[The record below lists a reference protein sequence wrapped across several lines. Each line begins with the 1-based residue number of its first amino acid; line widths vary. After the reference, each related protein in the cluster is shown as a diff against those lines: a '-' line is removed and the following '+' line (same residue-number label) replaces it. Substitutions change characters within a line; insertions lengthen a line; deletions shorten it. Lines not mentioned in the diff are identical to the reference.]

1 MGAVI
6 CKVDRMECSGA
17 RARARLGHPEEPRE
31 PWTLDCSWGQARL
44 RPGKSKKVCKNC
56 EGPEATARG
65 QGLLWDTYF
74 ISLGLICEIGI
85 TKVLTL
91 VGLL

>member
-6 CKVDRMECSGA
+6 CKVDRMECSG
-17 RARARLGHPEEPRE
+17 ARARLGHPEEPRE

-44 RPGKSKKVCKNC
+44 HPGKSKKVCKNS

-65 QGLLWDTYF
+65 KDCCGTLISSLWA
-74 ISLGLICEIGI
+74 SSV
-85 TKVLTL
+85 K
-91 VGLL
+91 